1 MFKEEELFEH
11 SEIRMENNIETNIGN
26 NLQNNNIKNIPKEIQ
41 DIIKVDNGGYIQIDP
56 SSPKTDFLGKNDLR
70 RDIMPENI
78 LSRFMS
84 PLASEFTYFLSKEN
98 NTLDNNEVSSK
109 LNISNSSTIITS
121 IINPYIYDDNLLLLG
136 TNDGQIQYFEVS
148 SKKVIK
154 MLNVHESPI
163 TCMIHLNNLNHSTD
177 CIASCSIDKT
187 IKLIKLS
194 TGKIL
199 VSLADHSEAINCLI
213 PTIDKFNNFCIASA
227 GKDKSIKVWNLQKTN
242 PSCFRTLI
250 GHKDE
255 ITCMAPLNGNM
266 FASCSEDK
274 SIRIWNSYPG
284 ECLKIL
290 EGHKSGVTSLIS
302 YSKKCKDKNSGWIN
316 MIASGDK
323 EGKINLWNVDEY
335 SKICTLNDC
344 KKEVLNLYKLEKKD
358 GSSSED
364 SNLLS
369 VCSDKIFIHNLRTN
383 KCSTTIEDK
392 DIKFGLGLN
401 YNRIKKD
408 LKEIVYVSN
417 DEVKF
422 NYCH

>member
-11 SEIRMENNIETNIGN
+11 SEICMENNIETNIKN
-26 NLQNNNIKNIPKEIQ
+26 NLQNNNIKKIQKEIQ
-41 DIIKVDNGGYIQIDP
+41 DIIKVDNGGYIPIDP
-56 SSPKTDFLGKNDLR
+56 SSPKTDFLGINDLR
-70 RDIMPENI
+70 RDFMPENI
-78 LSRFMS
+78 LSRFFPS
-84 PLASEFTYFLSKEN
+84 
-98 NTLDNNEVSSK
+98 NNEVSSK
-109 LNISNSSTIITS
+109 LNISNSSTIITA

-136 TNDGQIQYFEVS
+136 TTDGQIHYFEVS
-148 SKKVIK
+148 SKKVIR

-401 YNRIKKD
+401 YNGIKKD
-408 LKEIVYVSN
+408 LKTIVYVSN

-422 NYCH
+422 FYSH